1 MKTISQTVFI
11 LAALSPLLSVWANGQ
26 AVAAAAAPAQAPYTG
41 FELPSVP
48 GSLTY
53 SVSASEIFTFGYNAS
68 NVNVAATSF
77 SGNLGYLSGS
87 SRHPFSAVYTGGY
100 FVPTSG
106 QPNQVYQSLA
116 LSQVLTFGKTTF
128 ILSDAVSYLPEAA
141 TSGLSGIPGLG
152 DANLPPISITSYAN
166 QDIFSN
172 YSRRVDNTLSAT
184 AERQITGST
193 SISASGSQSI
203 LRLLDIPGTEST
215 DVNAYSAT
223 GGVQHRLNARNT
235 VGADYSYSEST
246 YTGFGLSSVSQG
258 VNGSF
263 SRQLNRNASFSISAG
278 PQRTSTN
285 DPALIPTRTRLSV
298 GAVLQ
303 YSGGRTTENFSYS
316 RATGT
321 GSGLVAGSETDSVR
335 FGVGRQFGRSL
346 SVSGQVG
353 YLKSESLIPGALD
366 TSGIVAGVQANR
378 SITERLSGF
387 VSYTLER
394 QIAQGNSISSLALNG
409 VVQTLGF
416 GITYAPAALHF
427 NRH

>member
-1 MKTISQTVFI
+1 MRKITQTVFI
-11 LAALSPLLSVWANGQ
+11 LASLSPAIAGWAAAQ

-68 NVNVAATSF
+68 NINVASTSF
-77 SGNLGYLSGS
+77 SGNLGYLSS
-87 SRHPFSAVYTGGY
+87 NARHPFSVVYSGGY
-100 FVPTSG
+100 AVPTSG
-106 QPNQVYQSLA
+106 QPNQVFQSLA
-116 LSQVLTFGKTTF
+116 LSQVLTYGKSTF
-128 ILSDAVSYLPEAA
+128 IISDAVSYLPEAA

-172 YSRRVDNTLSAT
+172 YSRRVDNTVSAT
-184 AERQITGST
+184 AQRQLTGST
-193 SISASGSQSI
+193 SIFASGSQSVI
-203 LRLLDIPGTEST
+203 RLLDAPGVQST

-223 GGVQHRLNARNT
+223 GGVQRRLNARNT
-235 VGADYSYSEST
+235 LGVNYSYSEFS
-246 YTGFGLSSVSQG
+246 YTGFGLSSVSQS

-263 SRQLNRNASFSISAG
+263 SRQLSRNASFSISAG

-285 DPALIPTRTRLSV
+285 NPALIPTRTRLSA
-298 GAVLQ
+298 GASLQ
-303 YSGGRTTENFSYS
+303 YTGRQTIETFTYS
-316 RATGT
+316 RSTGT
-321 GSGLVAGSETDSVR
+321 GSGLISGSETDSVR
-335 FGVGRQFGRSL
+335 FAVSRQFARSMN
-346 SVSGQVG
+346 VSGQVG

-366 TSGIVAGVQANR
+366 TSGVVAGIQANR
-378 SITERLSGF
+378 SLTEHLSAF
-387 VSYTLER
+387 ASYTLER
-394 QIAQGNSISSLALNG
+394 QVAQGNSISSLALNG
-409 VVQTLGF
+409 VIQTLGF